1 FFRLKSRSSDFVK
14 PWELFVWQTK
24 EEEERLKYLQFV
36 QAAGV
41 HALVTFTNLY
51 IYAKDKAGPL
61 KPRVETMEGTV
72 KNVVGPV
79 YDKYQDVPIGV
90 LKFVDRKV
98 SELVLVSAV
107 LFMIGAIFL
116 NWIEKFVLC
125 VSI

>member
-1 FFRLKSRSSDFVK
+1 
-14 PWELFVWQTK
+14 
-24 EEEERLKYLQFV
+24 EEERLKYLQFV